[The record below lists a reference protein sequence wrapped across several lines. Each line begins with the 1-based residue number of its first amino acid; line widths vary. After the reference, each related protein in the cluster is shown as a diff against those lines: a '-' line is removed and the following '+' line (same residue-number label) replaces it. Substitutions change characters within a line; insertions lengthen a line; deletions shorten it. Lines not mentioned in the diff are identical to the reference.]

1 MTSIFQEREEAAIQ
15 AVAARYKSLGYDVV
29 VRPGPVLLPE
39 PLKQFRPDLLAKNA
53 KEKVVVEVRSK
64 ATLSEAIPAKRVAQT
79 IESMPGWRF
88 ELVVVNPELQTSVPA
103 RGEAL
108 SLKQITART
117 EEARTLASKGHL
129 SAAFLV
135 SWSAAE
141 AVLRR
146 IAAKYGLDTSG
157 YSPAA
162 LYKELY
168 SIGAISRR
176 AYETFAEAVQ
186 ARNSL
191 VHGFKVSAAS
201 LRTRLGSLIATVERL
216 LPELNGRRATIPRE
230 SGRKGRRTT
239 AG

>member
-1 MTSIFQEREEAAIQ
+1 MTSIFAEKEEEAIR
-15 AVAARYKSLGYDVV
+15 AVAARYKSRGYDVV
-29 VRPGPVLLPE
+29 VQPGPVLLPV

-64 ATLSEAIPAKRVAQT
+64 ATLTDATPAKRMAQT
-79 IESMPGWRF
+79 IESMPGWRL
-88 ELVVVNPELQTSVPA
+88 ELVVVNPELQSSVPA

-108 SLKQITART
+108 SSKQIVART
-117 EEARTLASKGHL
+117 DEAKTLASKGHL
-129 SAAFLV
+129 SAAFLM

-146 IAAKYGLDTSG
+146 IASRNGLDTSG

-168 SIGAISRR
+168 SIGVISRR
-176 AYETFAEAVQ
+176 AYETFAEAIQ

-191 VHGFKVSAAS
+191 VHGFKVSGVS
-201 LRTRLGSLIATVERL
+201 LRAKLGRLIATVDRL
-216 LPELNGRRATIPRE
+216 LPDLHSTRATIPFE
-230 SGRKGRRTT
+230 SGRRGRRTT